1 MNKKDTIRLELPK
14 RRAHRALF
22 DQDLPFRHR
31 VEKSPKAYQR
41 KPKHPNKGDNDA
53 I

>member
-1 MNKKDTIRLELPK
+1 MKKQDTLRFQLPK
-14 RRAHRALF
+14 GRMHRALF

-41 KPKHPNKGDNDA
+41 KPKHPNKGDQDA